1 MNYNNNDEDLIFER
15 YTGIQQEGRFDIDP
29 SVDPPQSVEPFKSLD
44 KAIIDTI
51 ERVLTQVDKQQRTG
65 IMRRSMLKRS
75 IIADI
80 VANKVIEQVPEG
92 FSYEFR
98 DIKER
103 AMFHL
108 KVQGIQESGTKDE
121 SCPPGYFWCSVDKEC
136 KKEVEEE
143 NGDDEEEEKKGK
155 KIIDTG
161 GTDIDQLGS
170 GRKPRR

>member
-1 MNYNNNDEDLIFER
+1 MLPF
-15 YTGIQQEGRFDIDP
+15 FALLLC
-29 SVDPPQSVEPFKSLD
+29 SVAIAIAYDSFFRD
-44 KAIIDTI
+44 KTN
-51 ERVLTQVDKQQRTG
+51 
-65 IMRRSMLKRS
+65 
-75 IIADI
+75 DI